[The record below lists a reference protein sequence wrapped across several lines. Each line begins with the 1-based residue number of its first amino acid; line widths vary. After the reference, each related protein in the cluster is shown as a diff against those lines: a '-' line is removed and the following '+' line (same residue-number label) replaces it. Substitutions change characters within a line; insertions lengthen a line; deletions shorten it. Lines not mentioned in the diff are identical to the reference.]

1 MTHQVIIL
9 IGRLG
14 SDPEMRYT
22 PTGQA
27 VANFSLATNHQYTN
41 KDNALVKETTWFKI
55 SAWGKLAEACN
66 NFLTKG
72 SQVYV
77 EGRLVADP
85 VSGGPHLWARQDGN
99 PAASFEVRA
108 NLIRF
113 LGSKTDHAEVTV
125 EQPASIP
132 ENAEIPF

>member
-1 MTHQVIIL
+1 MTHQMLIL

-22 PTGQA
+22 PNGQA
-27 VANFSLATNHQYTN
+27 VVNFSLASHHQYVN
-41 KDNALVKETTWFKI
+41 KDNTVAKETTWFKV
-55 SAWGKLAEACN
+55 SAWGKLAEACG

-85 VSGGPHLWARQDGN
+85 STGGPHLWTRQDGSA
-99 PAASFEVRA
+99 AASFEVRA

-113 LGSKTDHAEVTV
+113 LGSKTSSPDTSAE
-125 EQPASIP
+125 QAAPIPA
-132 ENAEIPF
+132 EAEIPF

>member
-1 MTHQVIIL
+1 MTHQLMIL

-14 SDPEMRYT
+14 SDPEMRCT

-27 VANFSLATNHQYTN
+27 VVNFSIATHHQYLN
-41 KDNALVKETTWFKI
+41 KENTAVKETTWFKV
-55 SAWGKLAEACN
+55 SAWGKLAEACS
-66 NFLTKG
+66 NFLIKG

-85 VSGGPHLWARQDGN
+85 TTGGPHLWTRQDGS

-108 NLIRF
+108 NVIRF
-113 LGSKTDHAEVTV
+113 LGNKNSNVNTPV
-125 EQPASIP
+125 EQAVSLPA
-132 ENAEIPF
+132 EAEIPF